1 MSLVKVSGNASGTG
15 TLTIAAPNT
24 NTDYTLT
31 LPTNTGTIVTNKTAG
46 TVLQVVQTVKTD
58 TFSTTSTSYVDVTGL
73 SVSITPSSATS
84 KIYVVAQVTGGGT
97 PGTNNTNFRLVR
109 DSTAICIGTSGGGS
123 RIQATTST
131 AVADGNVLAALVI
144 SFLDSPSTTSATTYK
159 IQQIVPTGTGYLN
172 RTSSDVD
179 ASYTARGTST
189 ITVMEIAA

>member
-1 MSLVKVSGNASGTG
+1 MSLILDGSAGVTYPVVAGATSALQAS
-15 TLTIAAPNT
+15 
-24 NTDYTLT
+24 
-31 LPTNTGTIVTNKTAG
+31 AG
-46 TVLQVVQTVKTD
+46 KVLQVVTANKTD

-123 RIQATTST
+123 RIQSTTST
-131 AVADGNVLAALVI
+131 AVNDGNALAALVI

-159 IQQIVPTGTGYLN
+159 IQQIVPSGTGYLN
-172 RTSSDVD
+172 RTSADTD
-179 ASYTARGTST
+179 ASYTARATST

>member
-1 MSLVKVSGNASGTG
+1 MSSVVISGDTSGAI
-15 TLTIAAPNT
+15 TLAAPAVAGT
-24 NTDYTLT
+24 NTLT
-31 LPTNTGTIVTNKTAG
+31 LPALTGTVLTNKTAG

-97 PGTNNTNFRLVR
+97 PGSNNTNFRLVR

-131 AVADGNVLAALVI
+131 AVNDGNVLAALVI